1 MKRQGLI
8 TTIAE
13 LRKIADELE
22 KEEKKFMKE
31 LGFEIDYGKEF
42 QINIINKEGLS
53 DTWRLE
59 R

>member
-1 MKRQGLI
+1 MKRQGLTI
-8 TTIAE
+8 T
-13 LRKIADELE
+13 L
-22 KEEKKFMKE
+22 KE
-31 LGFEIDYGKEF
+31 LYKLVEDLEHEFDDGLSCYSTDDNRKF